1 MSGLERF
8 FILTGRWTPKMSKN
22 SEYVTKY
29 CKMSE
34 YYIKIVRE
42 QMFVHIR
49 SPVQKERLT
58 PNDRN

>member
-1 MSGLERF
+1 
-8 FILTGRWTPKMSKN
+8 MSKN

-49 SPVQKERLT
+49 SPVQKERLI
-58 PNDRN
+58 PNDKS